1 MKGNFDAV
9 NQMINEYISEL
20 NNHGYTVHHTAW
32 AGGYLAR
39 DVRSVTVRAYETRRF
54 RGIVVEAPSFSS
66 SRYHNRIYFVKK
78 S

>member
-9 NQMINEYISEL
+9 NQRVNEYICEL
-20 NNHGYTVHHTAW
+20 NNHGYIIHHNAW

-54 RGIVVEAPSFSS
+54 SGIVIEAPSFSS

-78 S
+78 P

>member
-9 NQMINEYISEL
+9 NQRIHEYTTEL
-20 NNHGYTVHHTAW
+20 NNHGYAVHHNAW

-54 RGIVVEAPSFSS
+54 SGIVIEAPSFSS
-66 SRYHNRIYFVKK
+66 SRYHTRIYFVKK